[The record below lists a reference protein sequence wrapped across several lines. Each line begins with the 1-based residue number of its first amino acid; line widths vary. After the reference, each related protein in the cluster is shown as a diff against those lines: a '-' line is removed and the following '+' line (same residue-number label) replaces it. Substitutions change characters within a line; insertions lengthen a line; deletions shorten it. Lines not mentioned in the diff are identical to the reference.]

1 MGPALDLLSL
11 GTGTGVDARAGV
23 AVAVALGSAA
33 GFASSNALQHRVAGT
48 VPLHVRRPLHVLGHL
63 VRRRLWLLA
72 TAVSFSALLLHAAAL
87 RLGSIALV
95 QPLMLVGVVL
105 AVPLRAALEHQRPS
119 RQEVRAVGVT
129 SAGLAVF
136 LVCANPAPS
145 GAPPDGRAALAL
157 VAVGVTGTPVA
168 VRLLTGPV
176 ASKGP
181 RAHAILLGAAAGVMF
196 GLTAGLL
203 KLLSPAAH
211 RGPAVLSLVLCGLVA
226 AGLLGTALNQRA
238 YQIAPLSFSMPLV
251 NVVDIVVA
259 LGFGSLV
266 FHEAPGQL
274 PALVVVQAMALGCVG
289 VGLRLIA
296 RLASDAACREA
307 ARRDP
312 APAAALR

>member
-1 MGPALDLLSL
+1 MGTALDLFLL
-11 GTGTGVDARAGV
+11 RIDARAGI

-72 TAVSFSALLLHAAAL
+72 TAVSFTALVLHATAL

-119 RQEVRAVGVT
+119 REEVRAVGVT
-129 SAGLAVF
+129 AVGLGVF
-136 LVCANPAPS
+136 LACANPSPS
-145 GAPPDGRAALAL
+145 GEAADARAAAAL
-157 VAVGVTGTPVA
+157 VVVGVTGTPVA
-168 VRLLTGPV
+168 VRLLTARV
-176 ASKGP
+176 AARGS
-181 RAHAILLGAAAGVMF
+181 RAHAILLGSAAGVMF

-203 KLLSPAAH
+203 KLLTTVAG
-211 RGPAVLSLVLCGLVA
+211 RGGAPLVLVLCGLVA

-238 YQIAPLSFSMPLV
+238 YQIAPISFSLPLV

-259 LGFGSLV
+259 LAFGSVV
-266 FHEAPGQL
+266 FHESPGQL
-274 PALVVVQAMALGCVG
+274 PALVVVQAVALGCVG
-289 VGLRLIA
+289 VGLRLIT
-296 RLASDAACREA
+296 RLTSEAACLEA

-312 APAAALR
+312 QPATVLR